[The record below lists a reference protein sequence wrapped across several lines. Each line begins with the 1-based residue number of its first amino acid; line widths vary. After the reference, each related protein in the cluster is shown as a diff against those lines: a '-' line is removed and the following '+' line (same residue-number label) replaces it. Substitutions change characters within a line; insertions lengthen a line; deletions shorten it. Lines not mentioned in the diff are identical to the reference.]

1 MLGARVDSPVEPPLD
16 IRQIRYALAV
26 ARERSFTGAAQRLH
40 ISQSSVS
47 EQVAM
52 LEDEIGFRLFHRTGR
67 GVESTERGRS
77 FLAEAD
83 RVAQEFVGLSDTAR
97 RLTGAGYETFTL
109 GMGSGM
115 AGLVVP
121 NALRHFC
128 EIFPGVQL
136 RIVTAPTRRIYNQLH
151 TDQLDAGIA
160 IELPPDELPTGLEA
174 IPIAN
179 IEMVL
184 IAQPGH
190 HLVRGDG
197 PIDLARLIEEPLITN
212 ELAIGYG
219 QMVTTMF
226 GDIGAHPNIRAVAD
240 NIDTLREMV
249 AAGMGAAIVPR
260 TALLQDGDT
269 APLGVR
275 AISPERRIGFCI
287 VRRRQAMSRS
297 RESYF
302 AFLSD
307 ALANTT

>member
-1 MLGARVDSPVEPPLD
+1 MD

-26 ARERSFTGAAQRLH
+26 AREQSFTGAAQRLH

-83 RVAQEFVGLSDTAR
+83 RVTQEFFGLSDTAR
-97 RLTGAGYETFTL
+97 RLNGAGYETFTL

-128 EIFPGVQL
+128 DIFPNVQL
-136 RIVTAPTRRIYNQLH
+136 RIVTAPTRRIYDQLH

-160 IELPPDELPTGLEA
+160 IELPPDELPTGL
-174 IPIAN
+174 ISMPIAKT
-179 IEMVL
+179 EMVL
-184 IAQPGH
+184 IGHPGH
-190 HLVRGDG
+190 PLLPDEG
-197 PIDLARLIEEPLITN
+197 PIDLARLIDEPLITN
-212 ELAIGYG
+212 ELTIGYG
-219 QMVTTMF
+219 RIVTSMF
-226 GDIGAHPNIRAVAD
+226 ADIGAAPNIRAVAD
-240 NIDTLREMV
+240 NVDTLREMV
-249 AAGMGAAIVPR
+249 AEGIGVAIIPR
-260 TALLQDGDT
+260 SALLQT
-269 APLGVR
+269 SNSEPLSVR
-275 AISPERRIGFCI
+275 PITPERRIGFCI
-287 VRRRQAMSRS
+287 IRRRQVMSRS

-302 AFLSD
+302 SFLTD
-307 ALANTT
+307 ALADPA

>member
-1 MLGARVDSPVEPPLD
+1 MD

-26 ARERSFTGAAQRLH
+26 AREHSFTGAAQRLH

-83 RVAQEFVGLSDTAR
+83 RVAQEFFGLSDTAR
-97 RLTGAGYETFTL
+97 RLNGAGYESFTL

-128 EIFPGVQL
+128 DIFPNVQL
-136 RIVTAPTRRIYNQLH
+136 RIVTAPTRRIYDQLH

-160 IELPPDELPTGLEA
+160 IELSPDELPTGLLS
-174 IPIAN
+174 IPIATT
-179 IEMVL
+179 EMVL
-184 IAQPGH
+184 IGH
-190 HLVRGDG
+190 PEHPLLGDEG

-212 ELAIGYG
+212 ELTIGYG
-219 QMVTTMF
+219 RIVTNMF
-226 GDIGAHPNIRAVAD
+226 ADIGAPPNIRAVAD
-240 NIDTLREMV
+240 NVDTLREMV
-249 AAGMGAAIVPR
+249 AAGMGVAIIPR
-260 TALLQDGDT
+260 SALPQTGSG

-275 AISPERRIGFCI
+275 AITPERKTGFCI

-302 AFLSD
+302 SFLSD
-307 ALANTT
+307 ALAS

>member
-1 MLGARVDSPVEPPLD
+1 MD

-26 ARERSFTGAAQRLH
+26 ARENSFTGAAQRLH

-83 RVAQEFVGLSDTAR
+83 RVAQEFFGLSDTAR
-97 RLTGAGYETFTL
+97 RLNGAGYESFTL

-128 EIFPGVQL
+128 DIFPNVQL
-136 RIVTAPTRRIYNQLH
+136 RIVTAPTRRIYDQLH

-160 IELPPDELPTGLEA
+160 IELPTDELPTGLLS
-174 IPIAN
+174 IPIATT
-179 IEMVL
+179 EMVL
-184 IAQPGH
+184 IGH
-190 HLVRGDG
+190 PEHPLFGDEG
-197 PIDLARLIEEPLITN
+197 PIDVARLIGEPLITN
-212 ELAIGYG
+212 ELTIGYG
-219 QMVTTMF
+219 RIVTTMF
-226 GDIGAHPNIRAVAD
+226 ADIGAPPNIRAVAD
-240 NIDTLREMV
+240 NVDTLREMV
-249 AAGMGAAIVPR
+249 AAGMGVAIIPR
-260 TALLQDGDT
+260 SALLQTGSG

-275 AISPERRIGFCI
+275 PITPERKTGFCI

-302 AFLSD
+302 SFLSD
-307 ALANTT
+307 ALAISA

>member
-1 MLGARVDSPVEPPLD
+1 MD

-47 EQVAM
+47 EQVAV

-67 GVESTERGRS
+67 GVETTERGRS

-83 RVAQEFVGLSDTAR
+83 RVAQDFFGLSDTAR
-97 RLTGAGYETFTL
+97 RLNGASYETFTL

-115 AGLVVP
+115 SGLVVP
-121 NALRHFC
+121 NALQHFG
-128 EIFPGVQL
+128 EIFPNVQL

-151 TDQLDAGIA
+151 SDQLDADIA
-160 IELPPDELPTGLEA
+160 IELPADEMPTGLQA
-174 IPIAN
+174 VPIAN

-184 IAQPGH
+184 IGHPDH
-190 HLVRGDG
+190 HLLDDDA
-197 PIDLARLIEEPLITN
+197 PIDLGRLIDEPLITN
-212 ELAIGYG
+212 ELTIGYG
-219 QMVTTMF
+219 QIVTSMF
-226 GDIGAHPNIRAVAD
+226 ADIGAYPNIRAVAD
-240 NIDTLREMV
+240 NVDTLREMV
-249 AAGMGAAIVPR
+249 AAGMGVAIIPR
-260 TALLQDGDT
+260 SALLQAGIS

-275 AISPERRIGFCI
+275 AITPERRIGFCI

-302 AFLSD
+302 SFLSD
-307 ALANTT
+307 ALSNAVPVTA